1 MTKASGVGERRKG
14 RPCVVSEGRSAV
26 GPLQIQRERESESE
40 REREREREREKERK
54 KERKKR
60 CEDVKM

>member
-26 GPLQIQRERESESE
+26 GPLQIQRERE
-40 REREREREREKERK
+40 REREGEGEREREKERK
-54 KERKKR
+54 KERKK
-60 CEDVKM
+60 EKM